1 MAYCSGCEREVNTL
15 ILTNGEATYCRRC
28 TRRLRIAKRQKGE
41 VYGNWEIMDGVD
53 LKDNRLGLRYR
64 CKCTGCGKVGTHND
78 QSLDR
83 SGSCITCANKSR
95 ARDAYDHLVGQKF
108 GFLTVNREVLTDV
121 DGLRVWM
128 WECSCDCGKTAF
140 RQEHMLRQSKTPSCG
155 CATRRTKAD
164 HPLWGGCGEISGIKW
179 CVIRNGARVR
189 GIPFEIDME
198 YAWSVF
204 ELQGGRCAYT
214 GLQLTFGESSKAKD
228 QGTASLDRIDSSI
241 GYVEGNVQWVHM
253 NINKMKLDLPEDR
266 FLELCFKV
274 ARHRPGTVS
283 A

>member
-1 MAYCSGCEREVNTL
+1 MAVCSGCEREVEAQ
-15 ILTNGEATYCRRC
+15 ILVTGEYCRRC

-83 SGSCITCANKSR
+83 SGSCITCANK
-95 ARDAYDHLVGQKF
+95 ARSKDASDRLVGQKF
-108 GFLTVNREVLTDV
+108 GLLTVEREVLTDV
-121 DGLRVWM
+121 KGLRVWM
-128 WECSCDCGKTAF
+128 WECSCDCGKKTL
-140 RQEHMLRQSKTPSCG
+140 RSEWMLRQYDVPSCG
-155 CATRRTKAD
+155 CANRRKKSE
-164 HPLWGGCGEISGIKW
+164 HRLWGGAGEMSGTKW
-179 CVIRNGARVR
+179 GVIRNGARAR
-189 GIPFEIDME
+189 GIQFEIDME

-204 ELQGGRCAYT
+204 ESQDGRCVYT
-214 GLQLTFGESSKAKD
+214 GLKLEFGESSKCQD

-253 NINKMKLDLPEDR
+253 NINKMKLNLPEDR

-274 ARHRPGTVS
+274 ARHLPGTVS
-283 A
+283 V